1 VANERFVKRTAVAI
15 GAAAFALTAQAQ
27 ERPIPSAYEFDKPQL
42 LAQQLLWGVVHG
54 VRLLGMAC
62 HRRGD
67 RAAAEAYVN
76 WLDRQGPRIRAAERE
91 LSLHYFQREQVPME
105 AIDQALKLK
114 PTLDQPDEEL
124 GEACATLPEA
134 LAAPRYDLE
143 RFYQEQ
149 LKQ

>member
-1 VANERFVKRTAVAI
+1 VKPAVFAV
-15 GAAAFALTAQAQ
+15 GMMLALTAQAQ
-27 ERPIPSAYEFDKPQL
+27 SVPSRYEFDKPQI

-67 RAAAEAYVN
+67 HAAALAYAD
-76 WLDRQGPRIRAAERE
+76 WLDGQWPRIRAAEGD
-91 LSLHYFQREQVPME
+91 LSRHYYGRDRVPLE
-105 AIDQALKLK
+105 AIDAAIKLK
-114 PTLDQPDEEL
+114 PALDQSDNAL
-124 GEACATLPEA
+124 GPACASLPEA

-143 RFYQEQ
+143 RFYQES

>member
-1 VANERFVKRTAVAI
+1 MKLPVF
-15 GAAAFALTAQAQ
+15 AAGMVLALTAQAQ
-27 ERPIPSAYEFDKPQL
+27 SVPSRYEFDQPQI

-67 RAAAEAYVN
+67 QAAALAYVD
-76 WLDRQGPRIRAAERE
+76 WLDKQWPRIRAAERD
-91 LSLHYFQREQVPME
+91 LSRHYFDRDQAPME
-105 AIDQALKLK
+105 AIDAALTLK
-114 PTLDQPDEEL
+114 PALDQPDDKL
-124 GEACATLPEA
+124 GDACATLPEA

-143 RFYQEQ
+143 RYYQEQ

>member
-1 VANERFVKRTAVAI
+1 MKLAVF
-15 GAAAFALTAQAQ
+15 AAGMALALAAQAQ
-27 ERPIPSAYEFDKPQL
+27 SVPSRYEFERPQI

-67 RAAAEAYVN
+67 HPAALAYAD
-76 WLDRQGPRIRAAERE
+76 WLDGQWPRIRAAERD
-91 LSLHYFQREQVPME
+91 LSRHYFDREQVPLE
-105 AIDQALKLK
+105 AIDQALRLK
-114 PTLDQPDEEL
+114 PALDRPDDDL
-124 GEACATLPEA
+124 ADACATLPAA

-143 RFYQEQ
+143 RFYQEK

>member
-1 VANERFVKRTAVAI
+1 MKSAVF
-15 GAAAFALTAQAQ
+15 AAGMTLALAAHAQNA
-27 ERPIPSAYEFDKPQL
+27 PSRYEFDRPHL

-67 RAAAEAYVN
+67 QAAALAYVD
-76 WLDRQGPRIRAAERE
+76 WLDKQWPRIRAAERD
-91 LSLHYFQREQVPME
+91 LSRHYYGREQAPME
-105 AIDQALKLK
+105 AIDAALRLK
-114 PTLDQPDEEL
+114 PALDRPDGEL

-143 RFYQEQ
+143 RYYREK

>member
-1 VANERFVKRTAVAI
+1 MKLAVF
-15 GAAAFALTAQAQ
+15 AAGMLLALVAQAQ
-27 ERPIPSAYEFDKPQL
+27 SVPSRYEFDRPQI

-67 RAAAEAYVN
+67 HGAAQAYAD
-76 WLDRQGPRIRAAERE
+76 WLDGQWPRILAAERD
-91 LSLHYFQREQVPME
+91 LSRHYFDRDQVPLE
-105 AIDQALKLK
+105 AIDQALRLR
-114 PTLDQPDEEL
+114 PALNTPDGEL
-124 GEACATLPEA
+124 GEACATLPAA

-143 RFYQEQ
+143 RFYQEK

>member
-1 VANERFVKRTAVAI
+1 MKQ
-15 GAAAFALTAQAQ
+15 AAFAAGMLFALTAQAQ
-27 ERPIPSAYEFDKPQL
+27 SAPSRYEFGQPKI

-67 RAAAEAYVN
+67 RVAAQAYVD
-76 WLDRQGPRIRAAERE
+76 WLDKQWPRIRAAERE
-91 LSLHYFQREQVPME
+91 LSQHYYGREQVPME
-105 AIDQALKLK
+105 AIDQALKLR
-114 PTLDQPDEEL
+114 PTLETPDDEL
-124 GEACATLPEA
+124 GEPCATLPEA

-143 RFYQEQ
+143 RYYQEK

>member
-1 VANERFVKRTAVAI
+1 VKRVAAAL
-15 GAAAFALTAQAQ
+15 GAALALGAQAQ
-27 ERPIPSAYEFDKPQL
+27 SVPTRYEFDRPQV

-67 RAAAEAYVN
+67 KVAALAYAD
-76 WLDRQGPRIRAAERE
+76 WLDGQWPRIRAAEGD
-91 LSLHYFQREQVPME
+91 LSRHYYDRDQVPLE
-105 AIDQALKLK
+105 AIDAAIKLK
-114 PTLDQPDEEL
+114 PALDQPDSAL
-124 GEACATLPEA
+124 GDACASLPEA

-143 RFYQEQ
+143 RYYQEK

>member
-1 VANERFVKRTAVAI
+1 MKRAIAVM
-15 GAAAFALTAQAQ
+15 GAALALAAHG
-27 ERPIPSAYEFDKPQL
+27 EEAPIPSGYEFDEPSI

-67 RAAAEAYVN
+67 TVAAQAYAD
-76 WLDRQGPRIRAAERE
+76 WLDRQWPRIRAAEGD
-91 LSLHYFQREQVPME
+91 LSRHYFKRDQVPME
-105 AIDQALKLK
+105 AIDSALKLK
-114 PTLDQPDEEL
+114 PALDRPDADL
-124 GEACATLPEA
+124 GEACASLPEA

-143 RFYQEQ
+143 RYYQEK

>member
-1 VANERFVKRTAVAI
+1 MKI
-15 GAAAFALTAQAQ
+15 AAFAAGMSVALAAQAQ
-27 ERPIPSAYEFDKPQL
+27 SAPSRYEFDRPQI

-67 RAAAEAYVN
+67 RVAAQAYVD
-76 WLDRQGPRIRAAERE
+76 WLDRQWPRIRAAERD
-91 LSLHYFQREQVPME
+91 LSRHYYGREQVPME
-105 AIDQALKLK
+105 AIDQALKLR
-114 PTLDQPDEEL
+114 PTLETPDDEL
-124 GEACATLPEA
+124 GDACATLPEA

-143 RFYQEQ
+143 RYYQEK

>member
-1 VANERFVKRTAVAI
+1 VRAIAAAI
-15 GAAAFALTAQAQ
+15 GVTAALTAQAQ
-27 ERPIPSAYEFDKPQL
+27 ERPIPSGYEFDRPNI

-67 RAAAEAYVN
+67 QVAAQAYVD
-76 WLDRQGPRIRAAERE
+76 WLDQQWPRIRAAEAD
-91 LSLHYFQREQVPME
+91 LSRHYFSRDQVPME
-105 AIDQALKLK
+105 AIDGALKLK
-114 PTLDQPDEEL
+114 PALEQADADL
-124 GEACATLPEA
+124 GEACASLPEA

-143 RFYQEQ
+143 RYYQEK

>member
-1 VANERFVKRTAVAI
+1 MKPAIVAF
-15 GAAAFALTAQAQ
+15 GAALAMTAQAQ
-27 ERPIPSAYEFDKPQL
+27 ERPIPSGYEFDQPNL

-67 RAAAEAYVN
+67 RVAAQAYVD
-76 WLDRQGPRIRAAERE
+76 WLDHQWPRIRAAEAD
-91 LSLHYFQREQVPME
+91 LSRHYFLRDQVPME
-105 AIDQALKLK
+105 AIDNALKLR
-114 PTLDQPDEEL
+114 PALEQADADL
-124 GEACATLPEA
+124 GEACASLPEA

-143 RFYQEQ
+143 RYYQEK

>member
-1 VANERFVKRTAVAI
+1 MAL
-15 GAAAFALTAQAQ
+15 ALTAQAQ
-27 ERPIPSAYEFDKPQL
+27 SVPSRYEFDRPQL

-67 RAAAEAYVN
+67 QAAALAYVD
-76 WLDRQGPRIRAAERE
+76 WLDHQWPRIRAAERD
-91 LSLHYFQREQVPME
+91 LSRHYFERDQVPME
-105 AIDQALKLK
+105 AIDAALKLR
-114 PTLDQPDEEL
+114 PALDQPDDKL
-124 GEACATLPEA
+124 GDACATLPEA

-143 RFYQEQ
+143 RYYQDK